1 MDIRDIKPDVDH
13 GEKNFSRMVEL
24 QKGLIDHYVGIEGLP
39 RYPVRIDM
47 KSSQVLIKD
56 FVGRV
61 IEELG
66 EGYESWEVYRE
77 MFSKGEAREKMVPHL
92 QNFNEECSDAVH
104 FWLELLIFVGITEE
118 NILYKLRIDHF
129 LDSNDVDTLKGLF
142 KAGRFQYV
150 LEFGARFNMP
160 GFRVITNSNVPEYLQ
175 GGNLISDDRDNI
187 MGYLLWKATYKL
199 QIARNCLKNKPW
211 KQTQMQTD
219 EGMFIDKIL
228 EATYYMFAFFDFVG
242 MDPKSLYHIYYR
254 KNQVNAFRIK
264 SKY

>member
-1 MDIRDIKPDVDH
+1 
-13 GEKNFSRMVEL
+13 MVEL
-24 QKGLIDHYVGIEGLP
+24 QKVLIDHYVGIEGLP
-39 RYPVRIDM
+39 QYPVRVDL

-66 EGYESWEVYRE
+66 EGYESWENYRN
-77 MFSKGEAREKMVPHL
+77 MFSNGISRDLMVPHL

-118 NILYKLRIDHF
+118 VIQKY
-129 LDSNDVDTLKGLF
+129 LDNGYQLGGNDTLKNLF
-142 KAGRFQYV
+142 IAGRAKFMS
-150 LEFGARFNMP
+150 EFGARFNMP
-160 GFRVITNSNVPEYLQ
+160 GFRVVNDSEVPEYLQ
-175 GGNLISDDRDNI
+175 GGNMVSDDRDHV
-187 MGYLLWKATYKL
+187 MTHLLWKATYKL

-219 EGMFIDKIL
+219 EKAFMEKIL
-228 EATYYMFAFFDFVG
+228 EASVYMFAFFDFVG
-242 MDPKSLYHIYYR
+242 MDSKSLYHIYYR

-264 SKY
+264 SNY

>member
-13 GEKNFSRMVEL
+13 GEGNFSHMVEL

-39 RYPVRIDM
+39 QYPVRIDM

-66 EGYESWEVYRE
+66 EGYESWEVYRN
-77 MFSKGEAREKMVPHL
+77 MFARGESRDKMVPHL

-118 NILYKLRIDHF
+118 LILKDLRDRNF
-129 LDSNDVDTLKGLF
+129 MGSDDVDTLKGMF
-142 KAGRFQYV
+142 KAGRYV
-150 LEFGARFNMP
+150 YISEFGARFNMP
-160 GFRVITNSNVPEYLQ
+160 GFRVITDAKVPEYLQ
-175 GGNLISDDRDNI
+175 GGNVISDDRDNI

-219 EGMFIDKIL
+219 EEMFIKRIL

-242 MDPKSLYHIYYR
+242 MDTKSLYHIYYR